1 MTPKPRFNW
10 RHQYDQ
16 NRDEEEGQLAGLEC
30 KDPSLTVQS
39 FAKDADLNV
48 IAKRFG
54 ITDPAQLGSPD
65 PAHFRDTTNDPELRD
80 ILELKRQ
87 VHDSYL
93 SLSPKLRKRFR
104 SPAEI
109 LEFLE
114 DPDNAQEAVRLGLL
128 TTAPA
133 ADAGPS
139 ATDKSPGGTAS
150 DTPKEPQKGSPEKTE
165 GAPKAP
171 STP

>member
-16 NRDEEEGQLAGLEC
+16 KRDEEEGQLAGLEC

-48 IAKRFG
+48 IARRFG
-54 ITDPAQLGSPD
+54 ITHPAQLGSPD
-65 PAHFRDTTNDPELRD
+65 PSQFRDTTNDPELRD

-114 DPDNAQEAVRLGLL
+114 DPDNAEEAIRLGLL
-128 TTAPA
+128 TRSADATNPAVERRDPTGSPNAPA
-133 ADAGPS
+133 S
-139 ATDKSPGGTAS
+139 GT
-150 DTPKEPQKGSPEKTE
+150 PQEPTKGSPEKTE

-171 STP
+171 